1 GPRGAD
7 LHEVVGE
14 GARRA
19 AAVAAVDDADVL
31 GGQADAGV
39 ERLERR
45 VVPLGDVAHEH
56 LGDGV
61 TVELQGRGAQL
72 GDVVGDGDGARGGG
86 ELDDVGGVGQLRVAH
101 GRVAAREVHEVLGD
115 VAAALARA
123 AAG

>member
-1 GPRGAD
+1 DLAAHAVVARGAGAHGPVDGAALADRGGPRGAD

-72 GDVVGDGDGARGGG
+72 GDVVGDGDGARG
-86 ELDDVGGVGQLRVAH
+86 
-101 GRVAAREVHEVLGD
+101 
-115 VAAALARA
+115 
-123 AAG
+123 